1 MNLNDFVSET
11 IYQIAEVVP
20 DAAERC
26 KELGAIVNPAVT
38 CGKGDN
44 MYILSNGNG
53 NMERRVEI
61 IKMEVSVTE
70 TSEVEGQ
77 VKAGISVLG
86 SKVNGKTEGETQ
98 NVNKVSFQI
107 PVCLPNPKQHDGK
120 LITLDNPPEPGVYFF
135 EIANLNFSS
144 IW

>member
-1 MNLNDFVSET
+1 MNLDDFVSET
-11 IYQIAEVVP
+11 IFQIAKGVA

-26 KELGAIVNPAVT
+26 NELGAVVNPSVT

-44 MYILSNGNG
+44 MYILRHGNV
-53 NMERRVEI
+53 NMERRVQI
-61 IKMEVSVTE
+61 IKMEVSVSVTE

-107 PVCLPNPKQHDGK
+107 PVCLPNPKQ
-120 LITLDNPPEPGVYFF
+120 
-135 EIANLNFSS
+135 
-144 IW
+144 